1 MKVVVQRIS
10 LPCDSFSQR
19 RAAIILEVEVN
30 VFACSATI
38 SACSKTS
45 NWQQAVMLLEMVCNL
60 QVQLTPGPH
69 SSNWMSKCLAFLE
82 SWSSQGLQISTSR
95 EIEGGPPPPVISVCS
110 GTWWRTTRP
119 SRPSRTSVSSKFNR
133 NFRTLK

>member
-45 NWQQAVMLLEMVCNL
+45 NWQQAVMLLEMVRNL

-95 EIEGGPPPPVISVCS
+95 EIEGGPPHPSSQFAQELGGVQRDLHGLPGLQFHPSSTGIS
-110 GTWWRTTRP
+110 GP
-119 SRPSRTSVSSKFNR
+119 
-133 NFRTLK
+133 

>member
-10 LPCDSFSQR
+10 LLCDSFSQR

-60 QVQLTPGPH
+60 QVQMTPGPH
-69 SSNWMSKCLAFLE
+69 SSNWMSKCYAFLE

-95 EIEGGPPPPVISVCS
+95 ETKGGHTPPVISVCS
-110 GTWWRTTRP
+110 GTWWRTMRP
-119 SRPSRTSVSSKFNR
+119 SQPSRTSVSSKFNR